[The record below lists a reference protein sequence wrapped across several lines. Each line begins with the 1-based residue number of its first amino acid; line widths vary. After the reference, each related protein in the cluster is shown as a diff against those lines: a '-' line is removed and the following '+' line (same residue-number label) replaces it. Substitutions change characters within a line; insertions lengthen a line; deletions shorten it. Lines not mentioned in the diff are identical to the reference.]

1 MESIKITNC
10 YLHGDYEAKVI
21 SVLGTSITMEC
32 PKCKEDRVEAER
44 IEEIA
49 RLKKVEQERFL
60 IWINK
65 SNIPQIYRNMTDYK
79 SLEAQPKYEYDF
91 KKNLVITG
99 GVGTGKTM
107 FVSWLAIQ
115 AIRNKSTVRYM
126 YASDL
131 AQKVK
136 ASWGSRELTEDDV
149 INEFI
154 NCDLLILDE
163 IGRVEYN
170 DYLFKVF
177 DGRYNKSKPTV
188 ILGNIDAIEVP
199 KILGEAIASRLR
211 VNVKALSFGKEDK
224 RLIK

>member
-1 MESIKITNC
+1 MEIVNC
-10 YLHGDYEAKVI
+10 SKHGDYEAKVL
-21 SVLGTSITMEC
+21 SVLGTNIIMEC
-32 PKCKEDRVEAER
+32 PKCKEVR
-44 IEEIA
+44 IEEEQREEKA
-49 RLKKVEQERFL
+49 RLERVEQERFTL
-60 IWINK
+60 WVNR
-65 SNIPQIYRNMTDYK
+65 SSIPAIYKN
-79 SLEAQPKYEYDF
+79 LEEYNQLSGQPKYEYDF

-107 FVSWLAIQ
+107 YASWLAIQ
-115 AIRNKSTVRYM
+115 AIKNKMTVRYM

-136 ASWGSRELTEDDV
+136 ASWGSREVTEDDV
-149 INEFI
+149 INEFV

-177 DGRYNKSKPTV
+177 DGRYNKSKPTI

-211 VNVKALSFGKEDK
+211 INVKALSFGKDDK

>member
-1 MESIKITNC
+1 METIKIVNC
-10 YLHGDYEAKVI
+10 HLHGDYEAKVLT
-21 SVLGTSITMEC
+21 VLGTNIVLEC
-32 PKCKEDRVEAER
+32 PKCKEARVEAER

-49 RLKKVEQERFL
+49 RLKKVEQERFS

-79 SLEAQPKYEYDF
+79 SLETQPKYEYEF

-131 AQKVK
+131 SQKVK
-136 ASWGSRELTEDDV
+136 ASWNSKEINEDDV
-149 INEFI
+149 ISELV

-177 DGRYNKSKPTV
+177 DGRYNIGKPTI
-188 ILGNIDAIEVP
+188 ILGNIDVIEIP

-211 VNVKALSFGKEDK
+211 VNVKALSFGKED
-224 RLIK
+224 RRVIK

>member
-1 MESIKITNC
+1 MKTIKIANC
-10 YLHGDYEAKVI
+10 HLHGDYEAKVI

-32 PKCKEDRVEAER
+32 PKCKEER
-44 IEEIA
+44 IRFENKQEES
-49 RLKKVEQERFL
+49 RLLMVEQERFSM
-60 IWINK
+60 WINRA
-65 SNIPQIYRNMTDYK
+65 NIPAIYKN
-79 SLEAQPKYEYDF
+79 LEEYNQLAGQPKYEYDF

-107 FVSWLAIQ
+107 YASWLAIQ
-115 AIRNKSTVRYM
+115 AIRNKMTVRYM

-149 INEFI
+149 INEFV

-177 DGRYNKSKPTV
+177 DGRYNKSKPSI